1 MDNIQ
6 PVSPDVVS
14 GKLSTVVMT
23 IYNTIA
29 PVIYPLA
36 LLGFI
41 GALFLLLLG
50 AVFHSKV
57 MKKMGSVDFIITA
70 TALVIYSLM
79 PTFLGLLKTISN
91 IVK

>member
-6 PVSPDVVS
+6 PVSPGIVS
-14 GKLSTVVMT
+14 GKLSMVVMT

-36 LLGFI
+36 LLGFV
-41 GALFLLLLG
+41 GALFFLLIG
-50 AVFHSKV
+50 AIFHSKT
-57 MKKMGSVDFIITA
+57 MKKMGSVDFVITA
-70 TALVIYSLM
+70 AALILYSLM
-79 PTFLGLLKTISN
+79 PTLLGLIKTIQN

>member
-1 MDNIQ
+1 MDNIK
-6 PVSPDVVS
+6 PVSPDIVS
-14 GKLSTVVMT
+14 GKLTQVVMA

-36 LLGFI
+36 LLGFV
-41 GALFLLLLG
+41 GALFLLLIG
-50 AVFHSKV
+50 AVFHSKI

-70 TALVIYSLM
+70 AALILYSLM
-79 PTFLGLLKTISN
+79 PTLLGLIKTIQN

>member
-14 GKLSTVVMT
+14 GKLSTVIMT

-41 GALFLLLLG
+41 VALLFLLIG
-50 AVFHSKV
+50 AIFHSKV
-57 MKKMGSVDFIITA
+57 LKKMGSVDFVITA
-70 TALVIYSLM
+70 AALVLYSLL